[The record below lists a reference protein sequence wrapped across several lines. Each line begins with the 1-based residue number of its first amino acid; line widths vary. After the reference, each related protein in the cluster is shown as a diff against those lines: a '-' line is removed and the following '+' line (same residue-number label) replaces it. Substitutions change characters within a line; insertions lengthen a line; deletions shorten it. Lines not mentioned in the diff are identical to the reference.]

1 MTRTNEEKM
10 EIRFAEMME
19 ADGFEAWW
27 ACEEKWDEYE
37 AQLLKEGFD
46 KEMVENLFNEMAWDI

>member
-1 MTRTNEEKM
+1 M
-10 EIRFAEMME
+10 IDRFAEMME

-37 AQLLKEGFD
+37 DQLLKEGFD
-46 KEMVENLFNEMAWDI
+46 KEMVEDFFTEMAWDI